1 MNNPQILF
9 ALSSFH
15 NFDSRLLVISDR
27 VSILEW
33 LRETIPKYELRVTI
47 NVLNM
52 NGYTSDITYN
62 NSHHYKTVDKTVA
75 RQETTSDEIV
85 QMSNLCRSWYQSYI
99 VINNTISHQRKHL
112 GAMWMFALQDVVYQ
126 EKVKEAEK
134 VLNNIT
140 DDLKFLP
147 AEAGYKNMSLRELAD
162 RVLVEHEIAMGFLA
176 RTEHLRV
183 KWLATLKAST
193 DVNEHK
199 EILVGFNRELYEY
212 HLLS

>member
-33 LRETIPKYELRVTI
+33 LRETIPKYEFRVTT

-52 NGYTSDITYN
+52 NGYTTDITYN
-62 NSHHYKTVDKTVA
+62 NSHNYKTVDNNVA
-75 RQETTSDEIV
+75 YRESTSDEIV

-99 VINNTISHQRKHL
+99 VINNTISRQRKHL
-112 GAMWMFALQDVVYQ
+112 GATWMFALQDVVYQ

-134 VLNNIT
+134 VLNNVT
-140 DDLKFLP
+140 DNLKFLP
-147 AEAGYKNMSLRELAD
+147 AEATCKKMSLKELAD
-162 RVLVEHEIAMGFLA
+162 RVMVEHEIAMGFLA

-183 KWLATLKAST
+183 KWLDTLKSST
-193 DVNEHK
+193 LVDEHK
-199 EILVGFNRELYEY
+199 EILRGFNRELYEY

>member
-33 LRETIPKYELRVTI
+33 LRETIPTYEFRVTT
-47 NVLNM
+47 NLLPM
-52 NGYTSDITYN
+52 NGYTKELTYT
-62 NSHHYKTVDKTVA
+62 NSHLYKTIDQNVMLQSNTN
-75 RQETTSDEIV
+75 TEIV
-85 QMSNLCRSWYQSYI
+85 EMSNLCRSWYEGYI
-99 VINNTISHQRKHL
+99 KINNTISHQRKHL
-112 GAMWMFALQDVVYQ
+112 GAMWMFSLQDVVYQ

-134 VLNNIT
+134 ILNNQT
-140 DDLKFLP
+140 EDLKFLP
-147 AEAGYKNMSLRELAD
+147 SEAGYKKMSLRELAD

-183 KWLATLKAST
+183 KWLDTLKAST
-193 DVNEHK
+193 SIAKHK

-212 HLLS
+212 HLMS